1 MAVISRNDFEKKFA
15 QVFDRVGLATL
26 CRENE
31 MAEYLEDAMILLEYN
46 LFGYCEYI
54 MPLDKIKLTKS
65 KITKT
70 DK

>member
-31 MAEYLEDAMILLEYN
+31 MAEYLEDAMILLEYK

-54 MPLDKIKLTKS
+54 MPLDTIKLTKS

>member
-31 MAEYLEDAMILLEYN
+31 MAEYLEDAMILLEYH

-54 MPLDKIKLTKS
+54 MPLNKIKLTKS